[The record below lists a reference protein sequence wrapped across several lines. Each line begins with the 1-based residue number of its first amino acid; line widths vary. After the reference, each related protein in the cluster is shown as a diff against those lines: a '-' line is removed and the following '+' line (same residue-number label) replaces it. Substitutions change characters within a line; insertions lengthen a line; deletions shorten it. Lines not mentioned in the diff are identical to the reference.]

1 MVRPIGERDDGGRY
15 KGVRMRKWGKWV
27 AEVRQPNNRG
37 RIWLGSYKT
46 AEEAARAYDAAVF
59 CLRGN
64 SVKLNFP
71 DDPPDIADTG
81 DLTTAQIKE
90 VALRHAG
97 RVAEKEGTEVAA
109 GNSYAECYFGGD
121 GVGDRS
127 GGAYFHPPGVW
138 TFQAYKVAFSSPAT
152 AS

>member
-27 AEVRQPNNRG
+27 AEVRQPNSRG

-64 SVKLNFP
+64 SAKLNFP
-71 DDPPDIADTG
+71 DNPPDIADANE
-81 DLTTAQIKE
+81 LTPDQIKE
-90 VALRHAG
+90 AAFRHARRDAG
-97 RVAEKEGTEVAA
+97 EEETEVAAAAA
-109 GNSYAECYFGGD
+109 GNSYTECYFGG
-121 GVGDRS
+121 GPVGDRS
-127 GGAYFHPPGVW
+127 GRAYFHSPGVW
-138 TFQAYKVAFSSPAT
+138 TF
-152 AS
+152 